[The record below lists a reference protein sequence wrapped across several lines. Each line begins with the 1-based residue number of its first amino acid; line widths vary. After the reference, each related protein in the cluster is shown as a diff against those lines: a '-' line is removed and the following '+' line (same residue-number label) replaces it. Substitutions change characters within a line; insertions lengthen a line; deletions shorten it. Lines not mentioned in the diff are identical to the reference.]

1 MENERPTGKVWILF
15 YLFILCS
22 GHKRG
27 YCLCVLGNRSWSP
40 DLHEWNTTILCLV
53 LPCFQVFPAKE
64 KTFLASKLK
73 FTAHWRSPGEKK
85 GNALKFKRTSLE
97 RQRGG
102 EENKAGGGVC
112 PSETW
117 LKSFYILVKYW
128 TLLWKSKKYGL
139 SSNNNDHHS
148 DNNNNSMCSVL
159 WEKLFTHSG
168 QTVELHPTGTKI
180 LDLFWSQFEILVI

>member
-1 MENERPTGKVWILF
+1 MSAPRGRFGFDFI
-15 YLFILCS
+15 YLFCALVTNGVIVFVFS
-22 GHKRG
+22 GTGRDLLI
-27 YCLCVLGNRSWSP
+27 CTSETRPFCVQF
-40 DLHEWNTTILCLV
+40 
-53 LPCFQVFPAKE
+53 CFQVFPVK
-64 KTFLASKLK
+64 KRTFLASKLK

-85 GNALKFKRTSLE
+85 GKALKFKRTSLE

-102 EENKAGGGVC
+102 EDNEAGWGVC

-180 LDLFWSQFEILVI
+180 LDLFWS